1 MAIEAEVHSSLLSL
15 LRLGKNQALGIAT
28 NWQHHLTMGRL
39 VARALRLERSALIQT
54 ALKSDRLQVPYRL
67 SYLTPAL
74 LWKSAVILVVTE
86 SIQEQILQVEIPYL
100 QAWLK
105 TDKEIVVGFPSTALS
120 KTCFPNPDFSGL
132 LLVSPQSWLAA
143 QLEPLAQFPTGIPT
157 LIDGADRLQTWI
169 DEALTVAIH
178 PKDWSTLMQ
187 QYPESGELIRDV
199 RVALTKAVFSH
210 PPNPY
215 ESYLVTEAEQAGLR
229 HLIDSLGLGDISGSV
244 WQKFALPTT
253 QPVVWAKIERS
264 LGLFSL
270 FSIPVTIADRL
281 APIWNRQPVVLVGGA
296 VELDPQAPIY
306 RSQLG
311 LGELTCLKFSRD
323 RQTELI
329 ELYIPKRFPLPNT
342 PQYQTALIQQ
352 ISLLLK
358 VCWQKDTLAVI
369 IIGDSPLKTQVAAFL
384 ASEFGSQVQLE
395 KVSPSWAGILVSGW
409 KFWQQE
415 QDRLPPPHL
424 MIIATLPIPSVE
436 SPLVAGRVAH
446 YKHQRQDWFRL
457 YLLPAA
463 LRELQRAIA
472 PVRERQG
479 VVALLDSRVNYR
491 SYGQD
496 VLAALSPYNR
506 INYPDRSWFT

>member
-1 MAIEAEVHSSLLSL
+1 
-15 LRLGKNQALGIAT
+15 LGKNQALEIAT

-39 VARALRLERSALIQT
+39 VARALRLQRSALIQT

-74 LWKSAVILVVTE
+74 LWKSAVIVVVPE
-86 SIQEQILQVEIPYL
+86 SIQERILQVEIPYL

-105 TDKEIVVGFPSTALS
+105 TDKEIVVSNTFPHANFT
-120 KTCFPNPDFSGL
+120 GL
-132 LLVSPQSWLAA
+132 LLISAQSWLFS
-143 QLEPLAQFPTGIPT
+143 QLEPSPQLPSGIPT
-157 LIDGADRLQTWI
+157 IIDGADRLPTWI
-169 DEALTVAIH
+169 DTALTVAIY
-178 PKDWSTLMQ
+178 PEDWSNLRQ
-187 QYPESGELIRDV
+187 QYPESGELITDV
-199 RVALTKAVFSH
+199 RVSLTKNLFSH

-215 ESYLVTEAEQAGLR
+215 ESYLITEGELAGLT
-229 HLIDSLGLGDISGSV
+229 HLIDSLGIWEITGSV
-244 WQKFALPTT
+244 WQKFAAQLTT
-253 QPVVWAKIERS
+253 SVIWAKVERS
-264 LGLFSL
+264 LGVFSL
-270 FSIPVTIADRL
+270 YCVPVTANLL
-281 APIWNRQPVVLVGGA
+281 AGVWNRQPVVLVGGA

-311 LGELTCLKFSRD
+311 LGELTCVKFASD

-352 ISLLLK
+352 ISLLLQ
-358 VCWQKDTLAVI
+358 VYWQKDAFIAIL
-369 IIGDSPLKTQVAAFL
+369 IGDSPLKTQVAASL
-384 ASEFGSQVQLE
+384 AAEFGSQVKLE
-395 KVSPSWAGILVSGW
+395 QFNAEEPGILVSGW
-409 KFWQQE
+409 EFWRQN
-415 QDRLPPPHL
+415 QDILPSPHL
-424 MIIATLPIPSVE
+424 VAIATLPIPSVE

-446 YKHQRQDWFRL
+446 YKAQRQDWFRL
-457 YLLPAA
+457 YLLPTA

-472 PVRERQG
+472 PVRENQG

-506 INYPDRSWFT
+506 INYPDRSWFA